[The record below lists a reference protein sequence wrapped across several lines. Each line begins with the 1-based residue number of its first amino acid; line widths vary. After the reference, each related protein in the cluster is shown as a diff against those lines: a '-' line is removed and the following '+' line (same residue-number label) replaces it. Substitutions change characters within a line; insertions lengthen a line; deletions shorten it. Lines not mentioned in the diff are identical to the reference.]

1 MKFKRCCSSVNFHC
15 MFDTTRTSP
24 IMMQNK
30 ISENLNPNHNPK
42 NLHPT
47 HNPQNLNLKP

>member
-1 MKFKRCCSSVNFHC
+1 MYYDAKQDIKS
-15 MFDTTRTSP
+15 
-24 IMMQNK
+24 K
-30 ISENLNPNHNPK
+30 NPNPK

>member
-1 MKFKRCCSSVNFHC
+1 MKFKRCCLGVNYDY

-30 ISENLNPNHNPK
+30 ILD
-42 NLHPT
+42 
-47 HNPQNLNLKP
+47 LKTLTLTLAPPYS